1 MVVEDDPVTRRLLC
15 RAIERESSLI
25 LCSAVGTVR
34 EAREYLAQSPIDLLL
49 TDLGLPDG
57 SGISVIRDCRH
68 LRPRADILVITMSSE
83 EEQILACIKAGAAG
97 YVLKESVQFNIL
109 DAIVDLRAGGSP
121 ISPMIARKVLTRM
134 RGDVGNDVGAIEA
147 EPALLTRREFSIQDS
162 ISRGGSYAKVA
173 EALGLSIGTVQTH
186 IKNIYA
192 KLGVHSRTEA
202 IIEAQRLGLISFQP
216 RRT

>member
-1 MVVEDDPVTRRLLC
+1 M
-15 RAIERESSLI
+15 

-34 EAREYLAQSPIDLLL
+34 EARERLAQSPIDLLL

-57 SGISVIRDCRH
+57 SGVSVIQDCRH

-83 EEQILACIKAGAAG
+83 EDQILACIKAGAAG
-97 YVLKESVQFNIL
+97 YVLKDSVQLNIL

-121 ISPMIARKVLTRM
+121 ISPIIARKVLTRM
-134 RGDVGNDVGAIEA
+134 RGDVSDDLGASEA
-147 EPALLTRREFSIQDS
+147 ESALLTRREFSILDS

-202 IIEAQRLGLISFQP
+202 IIEAQRLGLISLQT